1 MEQERV
7 VLRELAEQLTVEAGR
22 VSAGGLDDVRRE
34 KLALIRARI
43 SEIRASLGLTDS

>member
-22 VSAGGLDDVRRE
+22 V
-34 KLALIRARI
+34 LIRARRFVVATG
-43 SEIRASLGLTDS
+43 SVMLPCPCRAA